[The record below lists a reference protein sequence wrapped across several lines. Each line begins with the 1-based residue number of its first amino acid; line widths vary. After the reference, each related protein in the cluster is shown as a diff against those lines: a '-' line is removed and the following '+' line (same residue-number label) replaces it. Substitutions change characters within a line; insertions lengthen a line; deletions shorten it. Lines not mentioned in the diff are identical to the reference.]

1 MKYWKGMI
9 RMPPVVKPYTND
21 SALVADVK
29 ALKDRG
35 IGSQDIYVLSN
46 DKNRTAEVTEQIK
59 VTAVDYNEVDI
70 DEDFDSKS
78 EELKEKLSILGVP
91 SSDAETC
98 DADMKEDKII
108 LIVTDFRVKG
118 LL

>member
-1 MKYWKGMI
+1 MI

-59 VTAVDYNEVDI
+59 VTAVDYNEVDYNEVDI
-70 DEDFDSKS
+70 DEDFDSKA

>member
-1 MKYWKGMI
+1 MA
-9 RMPPVVKPYTND
+9 PVVKPYTND

-59 VTAVDYNEVDI
+59 VTAVDYN
-70 DEDFDSKS
+70 
-78 EELKEKLSILGVP
+78 
-91 SSDAETC
+91 
-98 DADMKEDKII
+98 
-108 LIVTDFRVKG
+108 
-118 LL
+118 